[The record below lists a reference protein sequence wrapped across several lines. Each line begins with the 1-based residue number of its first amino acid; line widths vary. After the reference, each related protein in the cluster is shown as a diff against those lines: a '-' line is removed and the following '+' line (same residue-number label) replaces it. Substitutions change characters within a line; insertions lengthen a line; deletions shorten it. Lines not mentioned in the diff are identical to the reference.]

1 MIEKLEVNRIEA
13 MRVAK
18 AAADTKQGFVSR
30 LFSPIVSH
38 RSLSLFSAILF
49 TDH

>member
-18 AAADTKQGFVSR
+18 AALLTQNKASSPA
-30 LFSPIVSH
+30 FSLPLSPTALSFFLRNPIY
-38 RSLSLFSAILF
+38 
-49 TDH
+49 